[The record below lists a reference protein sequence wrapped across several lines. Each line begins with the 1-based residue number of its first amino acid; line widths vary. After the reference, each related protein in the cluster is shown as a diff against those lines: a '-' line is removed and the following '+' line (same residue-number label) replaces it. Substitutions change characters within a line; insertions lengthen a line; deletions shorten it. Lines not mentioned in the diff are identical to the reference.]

1 MMKTMTVMMEWSAA
15 AFAVYAA
22 LVLAMPVEAV
32 AAFA

>member
-22 LVLAMPVEAV
+22 LALALPVEALAKLV
-32 AAFA
+32 